1 MDGERFA
8 ALVQVM
14 RRLLGPDGCPWDRA
28 QTPKT
33 MRPFVIE
40 EAFEVVEAID
50 AGSPDALREELGD
63 LLMQV
68 VFLGELAAARG
79 WFTTDDAI
87 DGIRDKL
94 VRRHPHVFGDA
105 TAEPSRSRGASP
117 PSSSP
122 RTSEKPRIALRA
134 NDFAS
139 FPQEDARE
147 VLRNWEAIK
156 KEEKKGRG
164 LLEGVPVSMPALLR
178 AVAVGEKAARVGY
191 DWPDAEGARDKI
203 DEELA
208 ELDAAND
215 EAAEAEELGDLLFAI
230 ASWSRKRGHDPE
242 AALRGALRRFGERMA
257 TVEAGASRD
266 GVELESLD
274 AEELDRRWE
283 AAKAST

>member
-28 QTPKT
+28 QTPQS

-50 AGSPDALREELGD
+50 EGSPDALREELGD

-87 DGIRDKL
+87 EGIRDKL

-105 TAEPSRSRGASP
+105 TV
-117 PSSSP
+117 
-122 RTSEKPRIALRA
+122 
-134 NDFAS
+134 D
-139 FPQEDARE
+139 DAGE

-156 KEEKKGRG
+156 KAEKKGRG

-191 DWPDAEGARDKI
+191 DWPSADGVRAKI

-208 ELDAAND
+208 ELDAADD

-230 ASWSRKRGHDPE
+230 ASWARKRGHDPE
-242 AALRGALRRFGERMA
+242 ASLRGALRRFGDRMA
-257 TVEAGASRD
+257 RVEAGAARD
-266 GVELESLD
+266 AVQLEELD

>member
-28 QTPKT
+28 QTPRS

-50 AGSPDALREELGD
+50 ADSPDALREELGD
-63 LLMQV
+63 LLMQI
-68 VFLGELAAARG
+68 VFLGELAEARG

-87 DGIRDKL
+87 EGIRDKL

-105 TAEPSRSRGASP
+105 TAE
-117 PSSSP
+117 
-122 RTSEKPRIALRA
+122 
-134 NDFAS
+134 
-139 FPQEDARE
+139 DAQE
-147 VLRNWEAIK
+147 VLRSWEAIK
-156 KEEKKGRG
+156 KAEKKGRG

-191 DWPDAEGARDKI
+191 DWPDAEGVRAKI

-208 ELDAAND
+208 ELDAADD
-215 EAAEAEELGDLLFAI
+215 EAAESEELGDLLFAI
-230 ASWSRKRGHDPE
+230 ASWARKRGHDPE
-242 AALRGALRRFGERMA
+242 ASLRGSLRRFAERMA
-257 TVEAGASRD
+257 RVEAGAARD
-266 GVELESLD
+266 GVELEGLD
-274 AEELDRRWE
+274 ADELDRRWE
-283 AAKAST
+283 AAKASF